1 MEKTDVR
8 KTDEIKT
15 GEIKIGETKTEKLIR
30 TAIFSSVG
38 YLCAGITVSLFAG
51 INLWTQFLETDEAVF
66 SLAVVLAFILS
77 AIAGI
82 VLIRYLVPKIG
93 AKTVYEQDIL
103 VAMIGMLFI
112 ALSINIAML
121 FVGVI
126 VCTGALA
133 VFFYENFTRQLNL
146 VKELNHSNQVSES
159 KQSKAKVFYLSGW
172 ALGPIIAVLA
182 ISIFSNLIGVLTLRI
197 LFAHFI
203 VISFW
208 LWIQRLGVHESFAD
222 APTALLAHPTD
233 ALTSKD
239 LSENKASSSED
250 PVKAPVKTESSNSE
264 NTKQETTISQDKA
277 SVSSATDTS
286 LATDK
291 ATSDN
296 VATDTVLKDKTQSG
310 TTQSGTT
317 QSDKDN

>member
-1 MEKTDVR
+1 MEKT
-8 KTDEIKT
+8 E
-15 GEIKIGETKTEKLIR
+15 KIIR

-38 YLCAGITVSLFAG
+38 YLCAGIAVSLFAG
-51 INLWTQFLETDEAVF
+51 IHLWSQFLETDETVF
-66 SLAVVLAFILS
+66 SLAVVLTFILS

-112 ALSINIAML
+112 ALAINIAML

-133 VFFYENFTRQLNL
+133 VFFYENFTRQLNF
-146 VKELNHSNQVSES
+146 VKELNHSKLNQR
-159 KQSKAKVFYLSGW
+159 KQSNYKVFYLSGW

-208 LWIQRLGVHESFAD
+208 LWIQRLGVHEAFED
-222 APTALLAHPTD
+222 APTALLAH
-233 ALTSKD
+233 LQ
-239 LSENKASSSED
+239 ENASTN
-250 PVKAPVKTESSNSE
+250 V
-264 NTKQETTISQDKA
+264 ETTADITTKE
-277 SVSSATDTS
+277 TS
-286 LATDK
+286 TDK
-291 ATSDN
+291 AYIQDGNKSHDATAKDNKDTSVDSN
-296 VATDTVLKDKTQSG
+296 EKVKVS
-310 TTQSGTT
+310 SCNP
-317 QSDKDN
+317 SDKKAQTESNVTDKSQNN

>member
-1 MEKTDVR
+1 MVFIMEKTDVR

-15 GEIKIGETKTEKLIR
+15 GDTKTEKLIR

-66 SLAVVLAFILS
+66 SLAVVLTFILS

-121 FVGVI
+121 FVGII
-126 VCTGALA
+126 VCSGALA

-159 KQSKAKVFYLSGW
+159 KQSKTKVFYLSGW

-239 LSENKASSSED
+239 LSENKASSED
-250 PVKAPVKTESSNSE
+250 PVEAPVKTESSDSE
-264 NTKQETTISQDKA
+264 NTKQDLSISQDKA
-277 SVSSATDTS
+277 TVSSATDTS
-286 LATDK
+286 ETVSLATDK
-291 ATSDN
+291 ATTDKT
-296 VATDTVLKDKTQSG
+296 ATDTVLKDKTQSG
-310 TTQSGTT
+310 TTQSG
-317 QSDKDN
+317 KDN

>member
-1 MEKTDVR
+1 MEKT
-8 KTDEIKT
+8 E
-15 GEIKIGETKTEKLIR
+15 KIIR

-38 YLCAGITVSLFAG
+38 YLCAGIAVSLFAG
-51 INLWTQFLETDEAVF
+51 INLWSQFLETDETVF
-66 SLAVVLAFILS
+66 SLAVVLIFILS

-112 ALSINIAML
+112 ALAINIAML

-133 VFFYENFTRQLNL
+133 VFFYENFTRQLNF
-146 VKELNHSNQVSES
+146 VKELNHSKLNQR
-159 KQSKAKVFYLSGW
+159 KQSNYKVFYLSGW

-203 VISFW
+203 VLSFW
-208 LWIQRLGVHESFAD
+208 LWIQRLGVHEAFED
-222 APTALLAHPTD
+222 APTALLDHLQEA
-233 ALTSKD
+233 
-239 LSENKASSSED
+239 ASTN
-250 PVKAPVKTESSNSE
+250 V
-264 NTKQETTISQDKA
+264 ETTADITNKK
-277 SVSSATDTS
+277 TS
-286 LATDK
+286 TDK
-291 ATSDN
+291 AYIQDGIKSHDATAKDNKDTSVDSN
-296 VATDTVLKDKTQSG
+296 EKVKVS
-310 TTQSGTT
+310 SCNP
-317 QSDKDN
+317 SDKIAQTESNVTDKSQNN

>member
-1 MEKTDVR
+1 MEKT
-8 KTDEIKT
+8 E
-15 GEIKIGETKTEKLIR
+15 KIIR

-51 INLWTQFLETDEAVF
+51 INLWSQFLETDETVF
-66 SLAVVLAFILS
+66 SLAVVLTFILS

-112 ALSINIAML
+112 ALAINIAML
-121 FVGVI
+121 FVGII

-133 VFFYENFTRQLNL
+133 VFFYENFTRQLNF
-146 VKELNHSNQVSES
+146 VKELNHSKLNQS
-159 KQSKAKVFYLSGW
+159 KQSKSKVFYLSGW
-172 ALGPIIAVLA
+172 ALGPVIAVLA

-208 LWIQRLGVHESFAD
+208 LWIQRLGVHEAFED
-222 APTALLAHPTD
+222 APTALLAHLQVEPSSNGEITAD
-233 ALTSKD
+233 KDTLSEKAYMQDDSKD
-239 LSENKASSSED
+239 QETTAKDSKDSSED
-250 PVKAPVKTESSNSE
+250 SNEKAKDSSYKPSE
-264 NTKQETTISQDKA
+264 K
-277 SVSSATDTS
+277 
-286 LATDK
+286 
-291 ATSDN
+291 
-296 VATDTVLKDKTQSG
+296 KDKTKSNV
-310 TTQSGTT
+310 T
-317 QSDKDN
+317 DKLQNN

>member
-1 MEKTDVR
+1 MEKT
-8 KTDEIKT
+8 E
-15 GEIKIGETKTEKLIR
+15 KIIR

-38 YLCAGITVSLFAG
+38 YLCAGIAVSLFAG
-51 INLWTQFLETDEAVF
+51 INLWSQFLETDETVF
-66 SLAVVLAFILS
+66 SLAVVLIFILS

-112 ALSINIAML
+112 ALAINIAML

-133 VFFYENFTRQLNL
+133 VFFYENFTRQLNF
-146 VKELNHSNQVSES
+146 VKELNHSKLNQR
-159 KQSKAKVFYLSGW
+159 KQSNYKVFYLSGW

-203 VISFW
+203 VLSFW
-208 LWIQRLGVHESFAD
+208 LWIQRLGVHEAFED
-222 APTALLAHPTD
+222 APTALLAHLQED
-233 ALTSKD
+233 AST
-239 LSENKASSSED
+239 N
-250 PVKAPVKTESSNSE
+250 V
-264 NTKQETTISQDKA
+264 ETTADITNKK
-277 SVSSATDTS
+277 TS
-286 LATDK
+286 TDK
-291 ATSDN
+291 AYIQDGIKSHD
-296 VATDTVLKDKTQSG
+296 ATA
-310 TTQSGTT
+310 
-317 QSDKDN
+317 KDNKDTSVDSNEKVKVSSVILQIR

>member
-1 MEKTDVR
+1 MEKT
-8 KTDEIKT
+8 E
-15 GEIKIGETKTEKLIR
+15 KIIR

-38 YLCAGITVSLFAG
+38 YLCAGIAVSLFAG
-51 INLWTQFLETDEAVF
+51 INLWSQFLETDETVF
-66 SLAVVLAFILS
+66 SLAVVLTFILS

-112 ALSINIAML
+112 ALAINIAML

-133 VFFYENFTRQLNL
+133 VFFYENFTRQLNF
-146 VKELNHSNQVSES
+146 VKELNQR
-159 KQSKAKVFYLSGW
+159 KQSNSKVFYLSGW

-203 VISFW
+203 VLSFW
-208 LWIQRLGVHESFAD
+208 LWIQRLGVHEAFED
-222 APTALLAHPTD
+222 APTALLAHLQEDASTNVETTADITNKETSTD
-233 ALTSKD
+233 KAYVQDGNKSHDATAKDNKDTSVDSNEKV
-239 LSENKASSSED
+239 KVSSCNSSD
-250 PVKAPVKTESSNSE
+250 KITKTESN
-264 NTKQETTISQDKA
+264 
-277 SVSSATDTS
+277 V
-286 LATDK
+286 TDK
-291 ATSDN
+291 SQN
-296 VATDTVLKDKTQSG
+296 
-310 TTQSGTT
+310 
-317 QSDKDN
+317 N

>member
-1 MEKTDVR
+1 MEKT
-8 KTDEIKT
+8 E
-15 GEIKIGETKTEKLIR
+15 KIIR

-38 YLCAGITVSLFAG
+38 YLCAGIAVSLFAG
-51 INLWTQFLETDEAVF
+51 INLWSQFLETDETVF
-66 SLAVVLAFILS
+66 SLAVVLTFILS

-112 ALSINIAML
+112 ALAINIAML
-121 FVGVI
+121 FVGII

-133 VFFYENFTRQLNL
+133 VFFYENFIRQLNF
-146 VKELNHSNQVSES
+146 VKELNHSKLNQS
-159 KQSKAKVFYLSGW
+159 KQSNSKVFYLSGW

-208 LWIQRLGVHESFAD
+208 LWIQRLGVHEAFED
-222 APTALLAHPTD
+222 APTALLAHLQAEASTNED
-233 ALTSKD
+233 ATADKDTLSDKAYKQDDSK
-239 LSENKASSSED
+239 E
-250 PVKAPVKTESSNSE
+250 
-264 NTKQETTISQDKA
+264 QETTAKDNKET
-277 SVSSATDTS
+277 SVDTNEKVKDSSYKPSEKNVETES
-286 LATDK
+286 KESNVTDK
-291 ATSDN
+291 LQN
-296 VATDTVLKDKTQSG
+296 
-310 TTQSGTT
+310 
-317 QSDKDN
+317 N

>member
-1 MEKTDVR
+1 MEKT
-8 KTDEIKT
+8 E
-15 GEIKIGETKTEKLIR
+15 KIIR

-38 YLCAGITVSLFAG
+38 YLCAGIAVSLFAG
-51 INLWTQFLETDEAVF
+51 INLWSQFLETDETVF
-66 SLAVVLAFILS
+66 SLAVVLTFILS

-112 ALSINIAML
+112 ALAINIAML
-121 FVGVI
+121 FVGII

-133 VFFYENFTRQLNL
+133 VFFYENFTRQLNF
-146 VKELNHSNQVSES
+146 VKDLNHSKLNQS
-159 KQSKAKVFYLSGW
+159 KQSNSKVFYLSGW

-208 LWIQRLGVHESFAD
+208 LWIQRLGVHEAFED
-222 APTALLAHPTD
+222 APTALLAHLQAEASTNEETTAGTTNKD
-233 ALTSKD
+233 ASSDKTYIHDDNKGQVATSKT
-239 LSENKASSSED
+239 SED
-250 PVKAPVKTESSNSE
+250 LCVDNNEKDSSYKPSDKKVETESN
-264 NTKQETTISQDKA
+264 
-277 SVSSATDTS
+277 V
-286 LATDK
+286 TDK
-291 ATSDN
+291 AQN
-296 VATDTVLKDKTQSG
+296 
-310 TTQSGTT
+310 
-317 QSDKDN
+317 N

>member
-1 MEKTDVR
+1 MEKT
-8 KTDEIKT
+8 E
-15 GEIKIGETKTEKLIR
+15 KIIR

-38 YLCAGITVSLFAG
+38 YLCAGIAVSLFAG
-51 INLWTQFLETDEAVF
+51 INLWSQFLETDETVF
-66 SLAVVLAFILS
+66 SLAVVLTFILS

-112 ALSINIAML
+112 ALAINIAML

-133 VFFYENFTRQLNL
+133 VFFYENFTRQLNF
-146 VKELNHSNQVSES
+146 VKELNHSKLNQH
-159 KQSKAKVFYLSGW
+159 KQSNYKVFYLSGW

-203 VISFW
+203 VLSFW
-208 LWIQRLGVHESFAD
+208 LWIQRLGVHEAFED
-222 APTALLAHPTD
+222 APTALLAHLQED
-233 ALTSKD
+233 ASTNVETTADITNKETSSNEKV
-239 LSENKASSSED
+239 KVSSCNPSD
-250 PVKAPVKTESSNSE
+250 KTAQTESN
-264 NTKQETTISQDKA
+264 
-277 SVSSATDTS
+277 V
-286 LATDK
+286 TDK
-291 ATSDN
+291 SQN
-296 VATDTVLKDKTQSG
+296 
-310 TTQSGTT
+310 
-317 QSDKDN
+317 N

>member
-1 MEKTDVR
+1 MEKT
-8 KTDEIKT
+8 E
-15 GEIKIGETKTEKLIR
+15 KIIR

-38 YLCAGITVSLFAG
+38 YLCAGIAVSLFAG
-51 INLWTQFLETDEAVF
+51 INLWSQFLENDETVF
-66 SLAVVLAFILS
+66 SLAVVLTFILS

-112 ALSINIAML
+112 ALAINIAML
-121 FVGVI
+121 FVGII

-133 VFFYENFTRQLNL
+133 VFFYENFIRQLNF
-146 VKELNHSNQVSES
+146 VKELNHSKLNQS
-159 KQSKAKVFYLSGW
+159 KQSNSKVFYLSGW

-208 LWIQRLGVHESFAD
+208 LWIQRLGVHEAFED
-222 APTALLAHPTD
+222 APTALLAHLQAEASTNED
-233 ALTSKD
+233 ATADKDTLSDKAYKQDDSK
-239 LSENKASSSED
+239 E
-250 PVKAPVKTESSNSE
+250 
-264 NTKQETTISQDKA
+264 QETTAKDNKET
-277 SVSSATDTS
+277 SVDTNEKVKDSSYKPSEKNVETES
-286 LATDK
+286 NVTDK
-291 ATSDN
+291 LQN
-296 VATDTVLKDKTQSG
+296 
-310 TTQSGTT
+310 
-317 QSDKDN
+317 N

>member
-1 MEKTDVR
+1 MEKT
-8 KTDEIKT
+8 E
-15 GEIKIGETKTEKLIR
+15 KIIR

-38 YLCAGITVSLFAG
+38 YLCAGIAVSLFAG
-51 INLWTQFLETDEAVF
+51 INLWSQFLETDETVF
-66 SLAVVLAFILS
+66 SLAVVLTFILS

-112 ALSINIAML
+112 ALAINIAML

-133 VFFYENFTRQLNL
+133 VFFYENFTRQLNF
-146 VKELNHSNQVSES
+146 VKELNQR
-159 KQSKAKVFYLSGW
+159 KQSNSKVFYLSGW

-203 VISFW
+203 VLSFW
-208 LWIQRLGVHESFAD
+208 LWIQRLGVHEAFED
-222 APTALLAHPTD
+222 APTALLAHLQEDASTNVETTADITNKETSTD
-233 ALTSKD
+233 KAYVQDGNKSHDATAKDNKDTSVDCNEKV
-239 LSENKASSSED
+239 KVSSCNPSD
-250 PVKAPVKTESSNSE
+250 KIAKTESN
-264 NTKQETTISQDKA
+264 
-277 SVSSATDTS
+277 V
-286 LATDK
+286 TDK
-291 ATSDN
+291 SQN
-296 VATDTVLKDKTQSG
+296 
-310 TTQSGTT
+310 
-317 QSDKDN
+317 N

>member
-1 MEKTDVR
+1 MEKT
-8 KTDEIKT
+8 E
-15 GEIKIGETKTEKLIR
+15 KIIR

-51 INLWTQFLETDEAVF
+51 INLWSLFLETDETVF
-66 SLAVVLAFILS
+66 SLAVVLTFILS

-112 ALSINIAML
+112 ALAINIAML
-121 FVGVI
+121 FVGII

-133 VFFYENFTRQLNL
+133 VFFYENFTRQLNF
-146 VKELNHSNQVSES
+146 VKELNHSKLNQS
-159 KQSKAKVFYLSGW
+159 KQSKSKVFYLSGW

-208 LWIQRLGVHESFAD
+208 LWIQRLGVHEAFED
-222 APTALLAHPTD
+222 APTALLAHLQAEASTNEETTAD
-233 ALTSKD
+233 TANKD
-239 LSENKASSSED
+239 ASSD
-250 PVKAPVKTESSNSE
+250 KAYIHDGNKSQDATAKDNKELCVDNNEKDSSYKPSDKKVETESN
-264 NTKQETTISQDKA
+264 
-277 SVSSATDTS
+277 V
-286 LATDK
+286 TDK
-291 ATSDN
+291 A
-296 VATDTVLKDKTQSG
+296 
-310 TTQSGTT
+310 
-317 QSDKDN
+317 KDN

>member
-1 MEKTDVR
+1 MEKT
-8 KTDEIKT
+8 E
-15 GEIKIGETKTEKLIR
+15 KIIR

-38 YLCAGITVSLFAG
+38 YLCAGIAVSLFAG
-51 INLWTQFLETDEAVF
+51 INLWSQFLETDETVF
-66 SLAVVLAFILS
+66 SLAVVLTFILS

-112 ALSINIAML
+112 ALAINIAML

-133 VFFYENFTRQLNL
+133 VFFYENFTRQLNF
-146 VKELNHSNQVSES
+146 VKELNHSKLNQR
-159 KQSKAKVFYLSGW
+159 KQSNYKVFYLSGW

-203 VISFW
+203 VLSFW
-208 LWIQRLGVHESFAD
+208 LWIQRLGVHEAFED
-222 APTALLAHPTD
+222 APTALLAHLQED
-233 ALTSKD
+233 AST
-239 LSENKASSSED
+239 N
-250 PVKAPVKTESSNSE
+250 V
-264 NTKQETTISQDKA
+264 ETTADITNKE
-277 SVSSATDTS
+277 TS
-286 LATDK
+286 TDK
-291 ATSDN
+291 AYIQDGNKSHDATAKDNKDTSVDCN
-296 VATDTVLKDKTQSG
+296 EKVKVS
-310 TTQSGTT
+310 SCNP
-317 QSDKDN
+317 SDKIAQTESNVTDKSQNN

>member
-1 MEKTDVR
+1 MEKT
-8 KTDEIKT
+8 E
-15 GEIKIGETKTEKLIR
+15 KIIR

-38 YLCAGITVSLFAG
+38 YLCAGIAVSLFAG
-51 INLWTQFLETDEAVF
+51 INLWSQFLETDETVF
-66 SLAVVLAFILS
+66 SLAVVLTFMLS

-112 ALSINIAML
+112 ALAINIAML
-121 FVGVI
+121 FVGII

-133 VFFYENFTRQLNL
+133 VFFYENFTRQLNF
-146 VKELNHSNQVSES
+146 VKELNHSNLNQS
-159 KQSKAKVFYLSGW
+159 KQSKSKVFYLSGW

-208 LWIQRLGVHESFAD
+208 LWIQRLGVHEAFED
-222 APTALLAHPTD
+222 APTALLAHLQAEPSSNGETTADKD
-233 ALTSKD
+233 ALSDKAYKQDNSKD
-239 LSENKASSSED
+239 LDTTEKDSKDSSGESNEKVKDSSYKPSEKKVE
-250 PVKAPVKTESSNSE
+250 TESN
-264 NTKQETTISQDKA
+264 
-277 SVSSATDTS
+277 V
-286 LATDK
+286 TDK
-291 ATSDN
+291 LQN
-296 VATDTVLKDKTQSG
+296 
-310 TTQSGTT
+310 
-317 QSDKDN
+317 N

>member
-1 MEKTDVR
+1 MVFIMEKT
-8 KTDEIKT
+8 E
-15 GEIKIGETKTEKLIR
+15 KIIR

-38 YLCAGITVSLFAG
+38 YLCAGIAVSLFAG
-51 INLWTQFLETDEAVF
+51 INLWSQFLETDETVF
-66 SLAVVLAFILS
+66 SLAVVLTFILS

-112 ALSINIAML
+112 ALAINIAML

-133 VFFYENFTRQLNL
+133 VFFYENFTRQLNF
-146 VKELNHSNQVSES
+146 VKELNHSKLNQR
-159 KQSKAKVFYLSGW
+159 KQSNYKVFYLSGW

-203 VISFW
+203 VLSFW
-208 LWIQRLGVHESFAD
+208 LWIQRLGVHEAFED
-222 APTALLAHPTD
+222 APTALLAHLQED
-233 ALTSKD
+233 AST
-239 LSENKASSSED
+239 N
-250 PVKAPVKTESSNSE
+250 V
-264 NTKQETTISQDKA
+264 ETTADITNKE
-277 SVSSATDTS
+277 TS
-286 LATDK
+286 TDK
-291 ATSDN
+291 AYVQDSNKSHDATAKDNKDTSVDCN
-296 VATDTVLKDKTQSG
+296 EKVKVS
-310 TTQSGTT
+310 SCNP
-317 QSDKDN
+317 SDKIAQTESNVTDKSQNN

>member
-1 MEKTDVR
+1 MEKT
-8 KTDEIKT
+8 EN
-15 GEIKIGETKTEKLIR
+15 LIR

-112 ALSINIAML
+112 ALAINIAML
-121 FVGVI
+121 FVGII
-126 VCTGALA
+126 VCSGALA

-146 VKELNHSNQVSES
+146 VKELNHSNQNTES
-159 KQSKAKVFYLSGW
+159 KTKVFYLSGW

-222 APTALLAHPTD
+222 APTAFLAHLQEEIPSNEKLKNKDTSTEDTVKTD
-233 ALTSKD
+233 S
-239 LSENKASSSED
+239 SENEATKE
-250 PVKAPVKTESSNSE
+250 KNSA
-264 NTKQETTISQDKA
+264 SQDKA
-277 SVSSATDTS
+277 QVSTIPDTTGNASTDNS
-286 LATDK
+286 
-291 ATSDN
+291 
-296 VATDTVLKDKTQSG
+296 
-310 TTQSGTT
+310 T

>member
-1 MEKTDVR
+1 MEKT
-8 KTDEIKT
+8 E
-15 GEIKIGETKTEKLIR
+15 KIIR

-38 YLCAGITVSLFAG
+38 YLCAGIAVSLFAG
-51 INLWTQFLETDEAVF
+51 INLWSQFLEADETVF
-66 SLAVVLAFILS
+66 SLAVVLTFILS

-112 ALSINIAML
+112 ALAINIAML

-133 VFFYENFTRQLNL
+133 VFFYENFTRQLNF
-146 VKELNHSNQVSES
+146 VKELNHSKLNQR
-159 KQSKAKVFYLSGW
+159 KQSNYKVFYLSGW

-208 LWIQRLGVHESFAD
+208 LWIQRLGVHEAFED
-222 APTALLAHPTD
+222 APTALLAH
-233 ALTSKD
+233 LQ
-239 LSENKASSSED
+239 ENASTN
-250 PVKAPVKTESSNSE
+250 V
-264 NTKQETTISQDKA
+264 ETTADITTKE
-277 SVSSATDTS
+277 TS
-286 LATDK
+286 TDK
-291 ATSDN
+291 AYIQDGNKSHDATAKDNKDTSVDSN
-296 VATDTVLKDKTQSG
+296 EKVKVSSCNSSDKTAQTESNV
-310 TTQSGTT
+310 T
-317 QSDKDN
+317 DKSQNN

>member
-1 MEKTDVR
+1 MEKT
-8 KTDEIKT
+8 E
-15 GEIKIGETKTEKLIR
+15 KIIR

-38 YLCAGITVSLFAG
+38 YLCAGIAVSLFAG
-51 INLWTQFLETDEAVF
+51 INLWSQFLETDETVF
-66 SLAVVLAFILS
+66 SLAVVLTFILS

-112 ALSINIAML
+112 ALAINIAML
-121 FVGVI
+121 FVGII

-133 VFFYENFTRQLNL
+133 VFFYENFIRQLNF
-146 VKELNHSNQVSES
+146 VKELNHSKLNQS
-159 KQSKAKVFYLSGW
+159 KQSNSKVFYLSGW

-208 LWIQRLGVHESFAD
+208 LWIQRLGVHEAFED
-222 APTALLAHPTD
+222 APTALLAHLQAEASTNEEATPDTANKETSSD
-233 ALTSKD
+233 KANMQDESKD
-239 LSENKASSSED
+239 QEATAKDNKETSVNTNEKVKDSSYKPSEKNVE
-250 PVKAPVKTESSNSE
+250 TESN
-264 NTKQETTISQDKA
+264 
-277 SVSSATDTS
+277 V
-286 LATDK
+286 TDK
-291 ATSDN
+291 LQN
-296 VATDTVLKDKTQSG
+296 
-310 TTQSGTT
+310 
-317 QSDKDN
+317 N

>member
-15 GEIKIGETKTEKLIR
+15 GDTKTEKLIR

-66 SLAVVLAFILS
+66 SLAVVLTFILS

-121 FVGVI
+121 FVGII
-126 VCTGALA
+126 VCSGALA

-159 KQSKAKVFYLSGW
+159 KQSKTKVFYLSGW

-208 LWIQRLGVHESFAD
+208 LWIQRLGVHEAFED
-222 APTALLAHPTD
+222 APTALLAHLQAEASTNEETTAD
-233 ALTSKD
+233 TANKEASSDKAYMQDESKD
-239 LSENKASSSED
+239 
-250 PVKAPVKTESSNSE
+250 
-264 NTKQETTISQDKA
+264 QETTAKDNK
-277 SVSSATDTS
+277 VSSVDTNEKAKDS
-286 LATDK
+286 SYKTSDKKVETESNVTDK
-291 ATSDN
+291 A
-296 VATDTVLKDKTQSG
+296 
-310 TTQSGTT
+310 
-317 QSDKDN
+317 KDN